1 MKMYILQSLTIP
13 CEIGKIHINICFFKI
28 KCIVNQEEFNMAC
41 FIVPGTEAIVT
52 TAITKIV
59 EKKEKKEACSSEIE
73 GSMEAIKEEKALPFS
88 RKLKW
93 LNNMLWGGTALLA
106 FEHVW
111 HGEVTPFF
119 PFLTAAGNAQD
130 AVQMLKEMA
139 TAGVAMALVVTVVW
153 VGMVAIASGIEKKA
167 VKELES

>member
-1 MKMYILQSLTIP
+1 MIP
-13 CEIGKIHINICFFKI
+13 
-28 KCIVNQEEFNMAC
+28 
-41 FIVPGTEAIVT
+41 EAIVT

-59 EKKEKKEACSSEIE
+59 EKKEKKEICSCETE
-73 GSMEAIKEEKALPFS
+73 GAVEAVKEEKVLPFS
-88 RKLKW
+88 RKLRW

-139 TAGVAMALVVTVVW
+139 TAGVGMAVVVTAVW
-153 VGMVAIASGIEKKA
+153 VGMVAIASGVEKKA
-167 VKELES
+167 AKEAEVKGLER

>member
-1 MKMYILQSLTIP
+1 M
-13 CEIGKIHINICFFKI
+13 
-28 KCIVNQEEFNMAC
+28 NQEELNMAC

-59 EKKEKKEACSSEIE
+59 EKKEKKEK
-73 GSMEAIKEEKALPFS
+73 KEEKVLPFS
-88 RKLKW
+88 RKLRW

-119 PFLTAAGNAQD
+119 PFLTAAGNPDD

-139 TAGVAMALVVTVVW
+139 TAGVGMAVVVTAVW
-153 VGMVAIASGIEKKA
+153 VGMVAIASGVEKKA
-167 VKELES
+167 AKEAEVKGLER

>member
-1 MKMYILQSLTIP
+1 
-13 CEIGKIHINICFFKI
+13 
-28 KCIVNQEEFNMAC
+28 MAC

-59 EKKEKKEACSSEIE
+59 EKKEKKEIWSCETE
-73 GSMEAIKEEKALPFS
+73 GAVEAVKEEKVLPFS
-88 RKLKW
+88 RKLRW

-139 TAGVAMALVVTVVW
+139 TAGVGMAVVVTAVW
-153 VGMVAIASGIEKKA
+153 VGMVAIASGVEKKA
-167 VKELES
+167 AKEAEVKGLER

>member
-1 MKMYILQSLTIP
+1 
-13 CEIGKIHINICFFKI
+13 
-28 KCIVNQEEFNMAC
+28 MAC

-59 EKKEKKEACSSEIE
+59 EKKEKKEICSCETE
-73 GSMEAIKEEKALPFS
+73 GAVEAVKEEKALPFS

-119 PFLTAAGNAQD
+119 PFLTAAGNARM
-130 AVQMLKEMA
+130 MLCRCLHEMA
-139 TAGVAMALVVTVVW
+139 TAGVGMAVVVTAVW
-153 VGMVAIASGIEKKA
+153 VGMVAIASGVEKKA
-167 VKELES
+167 AKEAEVKGLER